1 MTTAITPALL
11 QERGVRVLTRPSGPV
26 VLANLGQNDEA
37 FRRAVTAWLD
47 TPDGRVWLA
56 SRGTP

>member
-1 MTTAITPALL
+1 MTITPELL
-11 QERGVRVLTRPSGPV
+11 AARGVRVLSRPHGHVVFTGP
-26 VLANLGQNDEA
+26 GQNDEA
-37 FRRAVTAWLD
+37 FRAAVLAWLD